1 LKNSGDSSTFEK
13 RDSLLLPLFITPDQQ
28 TITFLTRLFLRH
40 LQKRLN

>member
-13 RDSLLLPLFITPDQQ
+13 RDSLLPLLISNR
-28 TITFLTRLFLRH
+28 TITSLIRLFLRH